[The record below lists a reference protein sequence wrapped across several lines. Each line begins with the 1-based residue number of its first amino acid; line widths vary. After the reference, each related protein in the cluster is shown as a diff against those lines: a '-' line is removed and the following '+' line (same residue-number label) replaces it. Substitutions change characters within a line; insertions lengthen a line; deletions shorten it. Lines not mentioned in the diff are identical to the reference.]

1 MADAGGVVYLLSSY
15 QSGKERQ
22 GAQGRGG
29 WGGRDGGRESEEE
42 VRGRRGGGGTGG
54 VTIKGTP
61 CSSREEATTLTFT
74 LSVIR
79 RVRSCPRRPEA
90 PDVGDQ

>member
-22 GAQGRGG
+22 GAQGRG

-42 VRGRRGGGGTGG
+42 VRGRRGGGGMGG
-54 VTIKGTP
+54 DYKRNTLFQPGGSDDFNFYTVCDPP
-61 CSSREEATTLTFT
+61 CEKLSAAAGSS
-74 LSVIR
+74 
-79 RVRSCPRRPEA
+79 
-90 PDVGDQ
+90 